1 MILNERPEMV
11 REVLKVMRI
20 HMNSCILRCGCFV
33 FHSVFPFPHNQVF
46 KVIDAT
52 EEISAVR
59 ELLET

>member
-1 MILNERPEMV
+1 MVLNERSEMV
-11 REVLKVMRI
+11 REILKVMRI
-20 HMNSCILRCGCFV
+20 HGYSDMGALYSLPCF
-33 FHSVFPFPHNQVF
+33 HTFPDKQVF